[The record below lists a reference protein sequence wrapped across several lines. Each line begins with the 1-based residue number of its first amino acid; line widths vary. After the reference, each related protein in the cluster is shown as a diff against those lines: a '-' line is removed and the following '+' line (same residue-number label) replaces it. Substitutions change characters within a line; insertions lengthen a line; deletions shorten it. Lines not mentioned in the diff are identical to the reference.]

1 MRIDLNRGGGGQE
14 LVVGEIRAQQDQ
26 HVGVVHAL
34 RGRAVAQQ
42 AGHAHVEWVVVLDEV
57 LAAQRVADGGLQ
69 GVGQRDDLVVSA
81 FDARTREDRDLVRLV
96 EQGGRLFDIGR
107 VGRKR
112 RGARGRVRGN
122 VVNRLEVGHVTGQRN
137 DRDAAQ
143 ADRVTDRRV
152 YGARRLRRGGDELVV
167 DRALLEN
174 AVRVRLLEVHRT
186 DLHAGNVRGNGK
198 DGCARAVRVVQ
209 AVDEVKVARAA
220 RTRAH
225 SQLARQLCF
234 RRRCERRRLLV
245 AHVNPVDAA
254 LLGTAGLAH
263 GVDDGVEGIAD
274 DSVDVVDARVD
285 ELLDDLFCDVHAASL
300 FSVAMT

>member
-1 MRIDLNRGGGGQE
+1 MLDGLEIGDIAGQ
-14 LVVGEIRAQQDQ
+14 GD
-26 HVGVVHAL
+26 
-34 RGRAVAQQ
+34 
-42 AGHAHVEWVVVLDEV
+42 
-57 LAAQRVADGGLQ
+57 
-69 GVGQRDDLVVSA
+69 
-81 FDARTREDRDLVRLV
+81 
-96 EQGGRLFDIGR
+96 
-107 VGRKR
+107 
-112 RGARGRVRGN
+112 
-122 VVNRLEVGHVTGQRN
+122 

-143 ADRVTDRRV
+143 ANSVADRRV
-152 YGARRLRRGGDELVV
+152 HGARRLCRGGDELVV

-174 AVRVRLLEVHRT
+174 AVRMGLLEVHRA
-186 DLHAGNVRGNGK
+186 DLNARDVRGNGE
-198 DGCARAVRVVQ
+198 DGRARAVRVVQ
-209 AVDEVKVARAA
+209 AVDEVQVAWAA

-263 GVDDGVEGIAD
+263 GVDDGVEGITD

-285 ELLDDLFCDVHAASL
+285 ELSHDLFRDVHAASL